1 MKYLYTFIVCLFSTI
16 LFGQLTLGKPSI
28 TSESVIF
35 DFDDSANNIK
45 GIILPSVDALP
56 TATNSE
62 NNGMFLFDETDL
74 IVKVLENG
82 IWKNLSD
89 QGSSN
94 NLYTTD
100 RIKNTSSEIG
110 EGIVIGD
117 VSTTK
122 ADAILA
128 LESENKALRLPQ
140 IANPHLNV
148 KSPYPGM
155 MCFDTASD
163 TLAVF
168 DGENWNYWK

>member
-1 MKYLYTFIVCLFSTI
+1 MKNICTIVVGLFSTI
-16 LFGQLTLGKPSI
+16 LFGQLTLGKASI
-28 TSESVIF
+28 TSESIIF
-35 DFDDSANNIK
+35 DFEDTADNIK
-45 GIILPSVDALP
+45 GIILPSVDNLP
-56 TATNSE
+56 SSTNIE
-62 NNGMFLFDETDL
+62 NNGMFLFDETEQ

-89 QGSSN
+89 KGSSK

-100 RIKNTSSEIG
+100 RVKNTSPEVG
-110 EGIVIGD
+110 EGIIIGD
-117 VSTTK
+117 TSTK
-122 ADAILA
+122 ANAILA
-128 LESENKALRLPQ
+128 LESLNKAMRLPQ

-155 MCFDTASD
+155 MCFDTVSN